1 MLALQGMTDCVDKP
15 QLVVPDSSKLDVSR
29 LLLDIPK
36 YKAWVSPSA
45 WKDWEAF
52 IQDIDKLSLVPE
64 IAWKIDKIIATAITS
79 SAARSAKTSHVN
91 EDLLQILAKRN
102 TVPAKVRIYSKIA
115 FTLPPE
121 KKAIMGMLY
130 SIESTH

>member
-1 MLALQGMTDCVDKP
+1 MTDCVDKP

-102 TVPAKVRIYSKIA
+102 TVPAKVRIYRKIA